1 MISSSFLG
9 KGSHNQ
15 AADALSR
22 LPSVELNAMTT
33 FQTDLLQ
40 KISHSWLQDP
50 HLIHLIHKVKFQ
62 PVATGKYT

>member
-1 MISSSFLG
+1 MGYDFELIFK

-15 AADALSR
+15 AADSLSR

-40 KISHSWLQDP
+40 RISHFWLQDP
-50 HLIHLIHKVKFQ
+50 YLVNLIHKVKS
-62 PVATGKYT
+62 